1 MPFNSPIKR
10 ILPVTLDGGLFGT
23 PTINVH
29 PDNYLAPKYNLPL
42 EEVCSIRNKEPK
54 KMVNSNSIRWKNA

>member
-29 PDNYLAPKYNLPL
+29 PENYLVAKYNLSL
-42 EEVCSIRNKEPK
+42 SRNVSYKT
-54 KMVNSNSIRWKNA
+54 

>member
-10 ILPVTLDGGLFGT
+10 ILDGGLFGT

-54 KMVNSNSIRWKNA
+54 KMVNSNSVRWKNA